1 MPVTIA
7 NKPTLGVPQR
17 PLRRSSDDAIL
28 GGVAKGFAVRLG
40 VKERTVRILFS
51 LSALLGGLGVLL
63 YIALWL
69 FLPRS
74 GEEQSIGRHLA
85 QSRRDKQSVLIGLV
99 VAVVVLIGL
108 DSLNLHAIRSFTWTL
123 LLGVVGLFAIVRGA
137 SSEER
142 RHLEDFASSA
152 PVLSVGSSRG
162 WRSLFIRVVPGIILM
177 VIGLNILNRIGG
189 IWGAAVPALIGAFV
203 LIGGLLVILT
213 PWWLQNV
220 RDLSVERRQRVRMEE
235 RSAVIAHIHDSVLQ
249 TLTLIERSAA
259 NESDVV
265 RLARAQ
271 ERELRQWLFD
281 PERFA
286 SHGAGATS
294 FVGLVEAIE
303 NEIENDYGVRV
314 QLVTVGDCVPDDDV
328 VAVVAAAREAAIN
341 AAKWSG
347 APVVSIYAEA
357 DPHELTV
364 FVRDTGSG
372 FDVASVPAD
381 RQGIEVSIKQR
392 LKQHGG
398 TAKIRSTPGA
408 GTEVQLTIPRR
419 SPQ

>member
-1 MPVTIA
+1 MTGQPRVF
-7 NKPTLGVPQR
+7 LV
-17 PLRRSSDDAIL
+17 DDHELI
-28 GGVAKGFAVRLG
+28 
-40 VKERTVRILFS
+40 
-51 LSALLGGLGVLL
+51 
-63 YIALWL
+63 
-69 FLPRS
+69 RS
-74 GEEQSIGRHLA
+74 GIRAEMAGHVEIAGEA
-85 QSRRDKQSVLIGLV
+85 DE
-99 VAVVVLIGL
+99 VAA
-108 DSLNLHAIRSFTWTL
+108 AI
-123 LLGVVGLFAIVRGA
+123 
-137 SSEER
+137 EM
-142 RHLEDFASSA
+142 
-152 PVLSVGSSRG
+152 
-162 WRSLFIRVVPGIILM
+162 IL
-177 VIGLNILNRIGG
+177 
-189 IWGAAVPALIGAFV
+189 
-203 LIGGLLVILT
+203 
-213 PWWLQNV
+213 
-220 RDLSVERRQRVRMEE
+220 E
-235 RSAVIAHIHDSVLQ
+235 RSP
-249 TLTLIERSAA
+249 
-259 NESDVV
+259 DVV

-281 PERFA
+281 PQRFA
-286 SHGAGATS
+286 ANGADSTS
-294 FVGLVEAIE
+294 FVGRVEAIE